1 MIPLDFRYI
10 EHIIKCLEQK
20 VSNDDIVKTIDQLGL
35 LVIKKKNK
43 IKMKDGNSRI

>member
-1 MIPLDFRYI
+1 MIPLGFRYI

-20 VSNDDIVKTIDQLGL
+20 ASNDDIIKTTDQLKM

-43 IKMKDGNSRI
+43 IKMKDGNSRL